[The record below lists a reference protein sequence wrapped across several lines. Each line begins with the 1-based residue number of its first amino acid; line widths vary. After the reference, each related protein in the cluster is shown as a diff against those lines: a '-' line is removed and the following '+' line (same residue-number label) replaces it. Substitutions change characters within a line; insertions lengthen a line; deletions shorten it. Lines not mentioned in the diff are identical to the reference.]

1 MLTCERILESRGT
14 MFACKE
20 TTSRKTKISN
30 KECEERY
37 AAINWI
43 DTPQPEE
50 DARVKK
56 TNKIWKKVYSSNK
69 P

>member
-1 MLTCERILESRGT
+1 

-37 AAINWI
+37 AAINWT

-50 DARVKK
+50 DSRVKK
-56 TNKIWKKVYSSNK
+56 TNKSWKKVYSSSK
-69 P
+69 Q